1 MKKNMLSPL
10 YLTANLLTLGLGLG
24 SCNNA
29 MATPFE
35 VLHWWTDQGELHA
48 KQVLVEHLKVN
59 NIEFEDFAIVGEG
72 GGGAI
77 HVLQMRALSG
87 TPPEAA
93 QIKGP
98 DIAEWNNLG
107 MLAEIDKLT
116 DTGSWQ
122 QVFPQVVIDDV
133 TVDQQYMAVP
143 INIHRVNWLWLNTK
157 IFKQFALAPPQ
168 TWKEFFT
175 TADFLASKGVK
186 PLVFGGTPWQDALL
200 FESIAISELGT
211 EKYIQAFVDF
221 NHDVISSSEMINA
234 FKLFKKLHRYASP
247 EQQGQGWFWAS
258 ESFIN
263 NQAAMLFMGDW
274 VKGSWTV
281 AGKKAMQ
288 DYQCIPA
295 PGTKGVFS
303 YNIDSFVLFKKLHSV
318 VEQRNQAIFVETLVS
333 PEFQTDFSKVKG
345 SIPARTDLDLSG
357 FDDCSLQSAADF
369 KSNVKVPSFTQNMA
383 TSSHQQGQM
392 TQLISNY
399 FNSDTLTA
407 EEVVQQLGV
416 MVKALTSK

>member
-1 MKKNMLSPL
+1 MKKTILSPL
-10 YLTANLLTLGLGLG
+10 YSTANFLALGLGLVF
-24 SCNNA
+24 CNNA
-29 MATPFE
+29 IATPFE
-35 VLHWWTDQGELHA
+35 VLHWWTEQGELHA
-48 KQVLVEHLKVN
+48 KQVLVEHLKLN
-59 NIEFEDFAIVGEG
+59 NIEFNDFAIVGEG
-72 GGGAI
+72 GDGAI

-87 TPPEAA
+87 NPPEAA

-98 DIAEWNNLG
+98 DIAEWDNLS
-107 MLAEIDKLT
+107 MLVGINELT
-116 DTGSWQ
+116 NTGSWQ
-122 QVFPQVVIDDV
+122 TIFPQVVIDDV

-143 INIHRVNWLWLNTK
+143 LNIHRVNWLWLNTK
-157 IFKQFALAPPQ
+157 IFTKYALTAPKSWQ
-168 TWKEFFT
+168 EFFS

-200 FESIAISELGT
+200 FESIAISELGP
-211 EKYIQAFVDF
+211 EKYIKAFVEFD
-221 NHDVISSSEMINA
+221 HEVISSPEMINA
-234 FKLFKKLHRYASP
+234 FKLFKRLHHYASP

-263 NQAAMLFMGDW
+263 DQAAMFFMGDW
-274 VKGSWTV
+274 AKGSWTV

-318 VEQRNQAIFVETLVS
+318 TEQRNQAIFVETLVS
-333 PEFQTDFSKVKG
+333 PEFQTDFNKVKG
-345 SIPARTDLDLSG
+345 SIPARNDITLSG

-383 TSSHQQGQM
+383 TSSHQQGQI
-392 TQLISNY
+392 TKLISNY
-399 FNSDTLTA
+399 FNSDRLTA